1 MPDPVET
8 PRYRAARVIARY
20 DWEHGLSANGEP
32 GRHTFGEIDALLDHP
47 DILRELAESAAPV
60 DTTPDLGN
68 RGELVDV
75 LDMYMRL
82 DDRADAERVA
92 DALIARPAL
101 LRALSSRAA
110 FTSPGDRVRAEPA
123 TETPMSRDPI
133 SWAYDALDRSR
144 MRSREE
150 PARWEVGQGIVDR
163 LLATMPHQDDGPGL
177 GSRTTCTTL
186 LGVPL
191 DVSYGIGP
199 YGWRTLDRFGEVLAS
214 GVWTPTSP
222 LDGNT
227 PEAPDA

>member
-1 MPDPVET
+1 MSEIADTAIPPMPDPVET
-8 PRYRAARVIARY
+8 PRYRAAQVIARY

-110 FTSPGDRVRAEPA
+110 S
-123 TETPMSRDPI
+123 
-133 SWAYDALDRSR
+133 
-144 MRSREE
+144 
-150 PARWEVGQGIVDR
+150 
-163 LLATMPHQDDGPGL
+163 
-177 GSRTTCTTL
+177 TCTTL

-191 DVSYGIGP
+191 DVSDALGP
-199 YGWRTLDRFGEVLAS
+199 YGWRTLDMFGGALAS
-214 GVWTPTSP
+214 GVCTPTSP